1 MVLRWSVDH
10 HRPGVTT
17 RRHRKVSPVTLQEL
31 LDKQDSYGAPAVLAG
46 LSAAKVRSVA
56 TRGAVRVSP
65 DSCFRIAS
73 LTKVFTC
80 TALVETMQD
89 NSIPLGTAVIELL
102 PDLAPGWRAD
112 VRLAIEQIL
121 GQVSGLRESVG
132 STALAALDDGPRA
145 LQEAA
150 ELVAGTGNEHEP
162 GARWS
167 YCNGNYIL
175 AGAVLAALSGTSYER
190 AVEKTLLGPWN
201 GLRSRM
207 GAQPFRPDVSQ
218 RTAAELSRSDA
229 VDPRRGLRECCRDQQ
244 AAHPPRHGNI
254 PQRHAA
260 PLDQRRPDNSH
271 RPVRCLIGCGNATVR
286 RSGRHLSSAAMW
298 TSWSARRAGGQ
309 ELHRPHRLRQERTRA
324 HVHMC
329 LRAHAN

>member
-1 MVLRWSVDH
+1 MVLRWSVDR

-17 RRHRKVSPVTLQEL
+17 RRHRKVSPVKLQEL
-31 LDKQDSYGAPAVLAG
+31 LDKQDSYGARAVLAG

-80 TALVETMQD
+80 TALVKTMRD

-132 STALAALDDGPRA
+132 STALAALGDGPRA

-150 ELVAGTGNEHEP
+150 ELVVGTGNEHEP

-167 YCNGNYIL
+167 SYNGNYLL

-190 AVEKTLLGPWN
+190 ALEKTLLGPWN
-201 GLRSRM
+201 ALRSRM
-207 GAQPFRPDVSQ
+207 GARPFRPDVSQ
-218 RTAAELSRSDA
+218 RTAAGLSRSDG
-229 VDPRRGLRECCRDQQ
+229 VVPDEDYVSVVVTNQQ
-244 AAHPPRHGNI
+244 H
-254 PQRHAA
+254 
-260 PLDQRRPDNSH
+260 
-271 RPVRCLIGCGNATVR
+271 T
-286 RSGRHLSSAAMW
+286 
-298 TSWSARRAGGQ
+298 
-309 ELHRPHRLRQERTRA
+309 
-324 HVHMC
+324 
-329 LRAHAN
+329 LRATATFLSDMQHPLTNDDLATAIDRFAA

>member
-1 MVLRWSVDH
+1 M
-10 HRPGVTT
+10 
-17 RRHRKVSPVTLQEL
+17 
-31 LDKQDSYGAPAVLAG
+31 
-46 LSAAKVRSVA
+46 
-56 TRGAVRVSP
+56 
-65 DSCFRIAS
+65 
-73 LTKVFTC
+73 
-80 TALVETMQD
+80 
-89 NSIPLGTAVIELL
+89 
-102 PDLAPGWRAD
+102 
-112 VRLAIEQIL
+112 
-121 GQVSGLRESVG
+121 
-132 STALAALDDGPRA
+132 
-145 LQEAA
+145 
-150 ELVAGTGNEHEP
+150 GTGNEHEP

-167 YCNGNYIL
+167 SGNYLL

-201 GLRSRM
+201 ALRSRM
-207 GAQPFRPDVSQ
+207 GARPFRPDVSQ
-218 RTAAELSRSDA
+218 RTAAGLSRSDA
-229 VDPRRGLRECCRDQQ
+229 VDPRRGLRECCRDQP

-271 RPVRCLIGCGNATVR
+271 RPVRCLIGCGNASVR
-286 RSGRHLSSAAMW
+286 RGGRHLSSAAMW

>member
-1 MVLRWSVDH
+1 MVLRWSVDR

-17 RRHRKVSPVTLQEL
+17 RRHRKVSPVTPQEL
-31 LDKQDSYGAPAVLAG
+31 LDKQDSYDAPAVGAG
-46 LSAAKVRSVA
+46 LSAARVRSAA

-80 TALVETMQD
+80 TALVKTMRD

-132 STALAALDDGPRA
+132 STALAALAALGDGPRA

-150 ELVAGTGNEHEP
+150 ELVVDTGNEHEP

-167 YCNGNYIL
+167 SYNGNYLL

-190 AVEKTLLGPWN
+190 AVEKALLGPWN
-201 GLRSRM
+201 GSTVSDGRSALQARCVSAD
-207 GAQPFRPDVSQ
+207 GYRAIAQRW
-218 RTAAELSRSDA
+218 
-229 VDPRRGLRECCRDQQ
+229 C
-244 AAHPPRHGNI
+244 
-254 PQRHAA
+254 
-260 PLDQRRPDNSH
+260 
-271 RPVRCLIGCGNATVR
+271 
-286 RSGRHLSSAAMW
+286 
-298 TSWSARRAGGQ
+298 
-309 ELHRPHRLRQERTRA
+309 
-324 HVHMC
+324 
-329 LRAHAN
+329 